1 MFVKVSAYIKKDTT
15 LHGFGCLHHIIY
27 RNLNYLLPI
36 VYAAKIDFILS
47 TDA

>member
-1 MFVKVSAYIKKDTT
+1 MFVKVSAYIKYRYNPAWGWVLTP
-15 LHGFGCLHHIIY
+15 FIY

-47 TDA
+47 TDV

>member
-27 RNLNYLLPI
+27 ISLNYSLLI
-36 VYAAKIDFILS
+36 VTLQR
-47 TDA
+47 

>member
-1 MFVKVSAYIKKDTT
+1 MFVKVSAYIKYRYNPAWV
-15 LHGFGCLHHIIY
+15 GCLHHIIY

-36 VYAAKIDFILS
+36 VYAAKIYFILS